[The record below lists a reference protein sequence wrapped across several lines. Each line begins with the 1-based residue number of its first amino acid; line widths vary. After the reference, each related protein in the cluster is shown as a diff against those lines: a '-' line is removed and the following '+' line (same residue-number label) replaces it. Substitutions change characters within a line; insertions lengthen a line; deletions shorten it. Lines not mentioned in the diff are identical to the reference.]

1 MNCKKT
7 MVTSDVNNIS
17 NPYAQMDKNTV
28 NSKGQLAETDH
39 VKFDFPADD
48 GIRVM
53 FVGNSITLHGK
64 NANIGWHNECGMAAS
79 SKEKDYVHL
88 LEASIKKY
96 DPKASFCI
104 CQVADW
110 ERGYKNGR
118 EVYAKYEAAREF
130 SADLII
136 LRFIENVPKADF
148 DSDTFLREFDAFA
161 DYLNNTG
168 KAKLVITTAFWNHP
182 GNNDIRLYA
191 EKKGIPCV
199 ELTDLGENDEM
210 KAIGLFEHTGVANH
224 PGDKGMK
231 AIADRIMDRVIK
243 EGYLAR

>member
-1 MNCKKT
+1 
-7 MVTSDVNNIS
+7 
-17 NPYAQMDKNTV
+17 
-28 NSKGQLAETDH
+28 
-39 VKFDFPADD
+39 
-48 GIRVM
+48 M
-53 FVGNSITLHGK
+53 FLGNSITRHGEK
-64 NANIGWHNECGMAAS
+64 QEIGWYGNYGMAAS
-79 SKEKDYVHL
+79 AKEKDYVHL
-88 LEASIKKY
+88 LEASIKKC
-96 DPKASFCI
+96 DPHAAFCI

-118 EVYAKYEAAREF
+118 DVYTKYETAREF

-136 LRFIENVPKADF
+136 LRFIENVPKTDF
-148 DSDTFLREFDAFA
+148 DSDTFLRELDAFV

-182 GNNDIRLYA
+182 GNDDIRSYA
-191 EKKGIPCV
+191 ERKGIPCV